1 MLAVALAT
9 STGNKTACPW
19 NFCRGGQGNGIAVP
33 PPVLPGHLLPSIA
46 GSEIDGW
53 IADTTAYFEYNE
65 GMHLRIDIVSKML
78 GMEIPFQRRFAKLQ
92 PGEAAIIAQV
102 KGGRLP
108 EGATTLPEGMEI
120 VFILVMVKEHKFC

>member
-1 MLAVALAT
+1 MKIMNAFSIQMILDLIGDDNRVITEFESLTKEKAAALLEGEVD
-9 STGNKTACPW
+9 SFIGHKETA
-19 NFCRGGQGNGIAVP
+19 
-33 PPVLPGHLLPSIA
+33 
-46 GSEIDGW
+46 
-53 IADTTAYFEYNE
+53 
-65 GMHLRIDIVSKML
+65 DIVSKML
-78 GMEIPFQRRFAKLQ
+78 GMEIPFQRRFAKLV